1 MTATFH
7 YFITLDSME
16 QVIKWSKVLVGAL
29 QQYWNKH
36 VRSGNLTT
44 KVTSELKQNFTN
56 DIVWLFCLTPP
67 PPEPCQPTGLTVSG
81 SCDNETVV
89 LDWSAAEGASV
100 YMVTASGD
108 LGYVTSFQTNE
119 TMIEAELPCG
129 QLFTF
134 TVKAQDNRCNSA
146 VSLPEEFKTGLHLIY
161 IFDWCGEQ

>member
-1 MTATFH
+1 M
-7 YFITLDSME
+7 
-16 QVIKWSKVLVGAL
+16 
-29 QQYWNKH
+29 
-36 VRSGNLTT
+36 
-44 KVTSELKQNFTN
+44 
-56 DIVWLFCLTPP
+56 
-67 PPEPCQPTGLTVSG
+67 
-81 SCDNETVV
+81 V

-134 TVKAQDNRCNSA
+134 TVKAQDDRCNSA

-161 IFDWCGEQ
+161 IFD